1 MWPSRPFGP
10 TSPGG
15 GFPPGD
21 IVERMVR
28 CYQAHPLAYQHLRD
42 TNVLMPY
49 VMPELEERGVLE
61 SAVRVYLLLTHLAQ
75 DRTLERLLELVQSGS
90 IRQETRAE
98 FDQIVTMLQELTRP
112 CLELSVFWKSVPKE
126 EL

>member
-28 CYQAHPLAYQHLRD
+28 CYHLRD